1 MPHSS
6 PTRRSSD
13 LMSVSQEVA
22 PLNKLSCRGD
32 TTLLDAYL
40 SPVLRRYVDR
50 IAAGL
55 PPAIRLQFMQSNG
68 GLADAQAFRGKDA
81 ILSGPAG
88 GVVGMV
94 AASGPHFGDE
104 PVRLIG
110 FDMGGTST
118 DVSHYAGRFELAD
131 ESVVAGV
138 RIRAPMI
145 QLHTV
150 AAGGG

>member
-13 LMSVSQEVA
+13 LISVSHEVA
-22 PLNKLSCRGD
+22 PLIKLIGRGD

-88 GVVGMV
+88 R
-94 AASGPHFGDE
+94 SEEH
-104 PVRLIG
+104 
-110 FDMGGTST
+110 TSELQ
-118 DVSHYAGRFELAD
+118 SLMRSSYAVFCLKKN
-131 ESVVAGV
+131 
-138 RIRAPMI
+138 
-145 QLHTV
+145 
-150 AAGGG
+150 